1 MSEGTLEVS
10 LKRAAPFPIDVH
22 LFGPSGCGKTTVVD
36 MNAGARP
43 TDSGRVVVAGR
54 VLYDSARGISLPVR
68 ERRIGYV
75 FQEAR
80 LFPHLSVVATCSTAG
95 AGPASR
101 CPDARSSTSPRC

>member
-80 LFPHLSVVATCSTAG
+80 LFPHLSVG
-95 AGPASR
+95 R
-101 CPDARSSTSPRC
+101 NLL